1 MFTDLVTAEKANDMM
16 TTRQVAEVLGCDV
29 STINRNFKKCLP
41 NKVIEHG
48 KQTTFTKAEV
58 TILIDYMKKNCNRND
73 LPTYA
78 TVAQVTTDM
87 TPALM
92 LKQAMELADRAYKME
107 LENLKAKNIE
117 VVEENGKLRLEVKQ
131 LNHALEYDKVK
142 GWPRWSDVKKELNL
156 CYNFAWFASE
166 YGLIEH
172 EDFER
177 KIMGWDKYPTILI
190 NPESIRFLL
199 EDK

>member
-16 TTRQVAEVLGCDV
+16 TTRQVAEVLGCSV
-29 STINRNFKKCLP
+29 KTVLNNVGKYLP
-41 NKVIEHG
+41 NKKIENG
-48 KQTTFTKAEV
+48 KMATFSKAEV
-58 TILIDYMKKNCNRND
+58 TVLLEGMKGNTTNQFNLESR
-73 LPTYA
+73 L
-78 TVAQVTTDM
+78 QGVTTDM

-131 LNHALEYDKVK
+131 LSHALEYDKVK
-142 GWPRWSDVKKELNL
+142 GWLRWSDVKKELDL
-156 CYNFAWFASE
+156 HYNFTWFVSE
-166 YGLIEH
+166 YGFIEH

-177 KIMGWDKYPTILI
+177 KIMGYDNYPTILI